1 MRVIQMCNYVGVTD
15 TSLRHCASCLKG
27 LQRIDVSGTSC
38 TQAGV
43 LKFKSQRPDVV
54 IESDYNLEVE
64 PDSSTSV
71 ENT

>member
-38 TQAGV
+38 TEAGV
-43 LKFKSQRPDVV
+43 IKFRSQRPDVI
-54 IESDYNLEVE
+54 IESDYNLDVAESSVGVE
-64 PDSSTSV
+64 KT
-71 ENT
+71 